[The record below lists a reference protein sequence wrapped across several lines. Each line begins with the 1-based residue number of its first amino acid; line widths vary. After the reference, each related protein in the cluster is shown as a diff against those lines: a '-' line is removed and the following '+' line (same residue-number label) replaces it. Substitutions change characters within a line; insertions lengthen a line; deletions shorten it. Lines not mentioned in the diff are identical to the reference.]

1 MFCKMPKNKKN
12 IVIVAGVN
20 ELKSSVFL
28 LYYLTVLVYNK
39 TTIHLGVNS

>member
-1 MFCKMPKNKKN
+1 MPKNKKN

-20 ELKSSVFL
+20 ELKSSVFFL

>member
-1 MFCKMPKNKKN
+1 MFCKMPKNKKI

-20 ELKSSVFL
+20 ELKSCVL